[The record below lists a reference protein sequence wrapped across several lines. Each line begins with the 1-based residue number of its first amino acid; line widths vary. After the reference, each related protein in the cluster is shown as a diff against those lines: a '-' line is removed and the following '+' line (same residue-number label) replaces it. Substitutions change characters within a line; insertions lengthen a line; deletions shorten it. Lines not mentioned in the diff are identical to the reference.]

1 MDSANIPPG
10 SAAVRGERE
19 GAVEVEVASSVQCGP
34 QVVAESLGHAG
45 GGGGGGGGEASGGD
59 VQVRATEGAPTTDSS
74 EPQKGSEV
82 ADDGMWI
89 SVVIPRAV

>member
-1 MDSANIPPG
+1 MDSANVPPG

-19 GAVEVEVASSVQCGP
+19 GAVEVEVASGVQCGP
-34 QVVAESLGHAG
+34 QVVAESLGHA
-45 GGGGGGGGEASGGD
+45 GGGGGEASGGD